1 MTDPAPDAPPSASSS
16 EVSSL
21 AVSALPPAIGLA
33 DVEAAAARLAGRVV
47 RTPLVHLSD
56 GGADGGSAGGGV
68 GSALGGGLWLKAE
81 GLQEVGSFK
90 ARGALNRLLT
100 LIDEHDGAGLPGV
113 VAHSSG
119 NHAQAVAWAAA
130 RLGVAATVVMP
141 DDAPPRKRA
150 ATEAWGAEVVVV
162 GPDSSERAERCAALA
177 AERGWPVVEPY
188 DDPTVMAG
196 AGTVGLEILED
207 RPEVAAVLVPVSGG
221 GLISGIAAAV
231 VGRRPDV
238 RVIGVEPAVA
248 DDARRSLVAGERVAI
263 PAEQASSTLADGLRV
278 RQVGLH
284 PWSVIRGAVD
294 RIVTVTEDE
303 IVAAMG
309 MIAIGA
315 RLVAEPSGAVTTA
328 AWCFRRA
335 ELRLPED
342 AVVVAVV
349 SGGNVEPELL
359 ARALL

>member
-1 MTDPAPDAPPSASSS
+1 MS
-16 EVSSL
+16 EPV
-21 AVSALPPAIGLA
+21 PAIGLG

-47 RTPLVHLSD
+47 HTPLVHLAA
-56 GGADGGSAGGGV
+56 GGSADGGSPDGRV
-68 GSALGGGLWLKAE
+68 GPDGGLWLKAE
-81 GLQEVGSFK
+81 SLQEVGSFK

-100 LIDEHDGAGLPGV
+100 LIDEHGGSPPGV

-130 RLGVAATVVMP
+130 RLGLAATVVMP

-177 AERGWPVVEPY
+177 VERGWPVVEPY
-188 DDPTVMAG
+188 DDPAVMAG
-196 AGTVGLEILED
+196 AGTVGLEILDD
-207 RPEVAAVLVPVSGG
+207 RPEVAAVLAPVSGG
-221 GLISGIAAAV
+221 GLLSGIAAAV

-248 DDARRSLVAGERVAI
+248 DDARRSLAAGERVAI
-263 PAEQASSTLADGLRV
+263 PAEQASSTIADGLRV
-278 RQVGLH
+278 RQVGAR

-309 MIAIGA
+309 VIATRA

-328 AWCFRRA
+328 AWWFHRA
-335 ELRLPED
+335 ELGLPDD
-342 AVVVAVV
+342 AVVAAVL
-349 SGGNVEPELL
+349 SGGNVEPDLL
-359 ARALL
+359 AHALA